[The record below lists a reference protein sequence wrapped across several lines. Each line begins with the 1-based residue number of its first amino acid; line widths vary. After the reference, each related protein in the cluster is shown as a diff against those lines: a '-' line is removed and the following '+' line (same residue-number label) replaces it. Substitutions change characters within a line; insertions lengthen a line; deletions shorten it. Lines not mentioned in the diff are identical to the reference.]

1 MKLLME
7 SWRQYLN
14 EIYISRDCKKKTGE
28 TGHCAVLNPSTKK
41 QMSCYDDCG
50 TAKRAHKGEIKEVED
65 FPDYANSQ
73 EEIQKSLNYYYGVH
87 APGKG
92 TRKEL
97 GKWKGPKAKEEYDL
111 VMYDLSPDR
120 LYFLVSNDEPKAYVA
135 TSPFEDGWAVGN
147 VLNDADD
154 FKISEFYEYLIQQLG
169 TLYSDKAQT
178 AAGRKIWKHIP
189 HEEVP
194 TDCRGTRLKATK

>member
-1 MKLLME
+1 MKTLME
-7 SWRQYLN
+7 QWKSYL
-14 EIYISRDCKKKTGE
+14 D
-28 TGHCAVLNPSTKK
+28 
-41 QMSCYDDCG
+41 
-50 TAKRAHKGEIKEVED
+50 EVED
-65 FPDYANSQ
+65 FPDIASSQ
-73 EEIQKSLNYYYGVH
+73 EEIQKSLNYFYGVH

-97 GKWKGPKAKEEYDL
+97 GKWKGYDL

-135 TSPFEDGWAVGN
+135 TSPFADGWAVGN
-147 VLNDADD
+147 ARKTSGG

-169 TLYSDKAQT
+169 ILYSDKVQT
-178 AAGRKIWKHIP
+178 SAGRKIWKHIP

-194 TDCRGTRLKATK
+194 TKDGGTRLKATRSD

>member
-7 SWRQYLN
+7 QWREYL
-14 EIYISRDCKKKTGE
+14 E
-28 TGHCAVLNPSTKK
+28 
-41 QMSCYDDCG
+41 
-50 TAKRAHKGEIKEVED
+50 EVED
-65 FPDYANSQ
+65 FPDIANSP
-73 EEIQKSLNYYYGVH
+73 EEIQKSIYYFYGVH

-97 GKWKGPKAKEEYDL
+97 GKWKGYDL

-120 LYFLVSNDEPKAYVA
+120 LYFLVDNDEPRAYVA
-135 TSPFEDGWAVGN
+135 ISPFEDGWAIGN
-147 VLNDADD
+147 VRNAADD
-154 FKISEFYEYLIQQLG
+154 FNISEFYEWLIQEIG

-194 TDCRGTRLKATK
+194 TKDGGTRKKATK

>member
-1 MKLLME
+1 MKTLME
-7 SWRQYLN
+7 QWKSYL
-14 EIYISRDCKKKTGE
+14 D
-28 TGHCAVLNPSTKK
+28 
-41 QMSCYDDCG
+41 
-50 TAKRAHKGEIKEVED
+50 EVED
-65 FPDYANSQ
+65 FPDIASSQ

-97 GKWKGPKAKEEYDL
+97 GKWKGKTPQAKEYDL

-169 TLYSDKAQT
+169 ILYSDKVQT
-178 AAGRKIWKHIP
+178 SAGRKIWKHIP

-194 TDCRGTRLKATK
+194 TKDGGTRLKATRND